1 MWLLH
6 PSSGSAT
13 PPSALLLFGQITG
26 RGGEGAK
33 EGPKS
38 WALDGQQRVRAGV
51 MEGLWPRR
59 THLHSGPTSVPN
71 CHVAAQLTSCW
82 AIPEAWSLALGSC
95 GIGVGWADFSVLG
108 GDLEGL
114 ILSLE

>member
-1 MWLLH
+1 MAPPPQLRKRN
-6 PSSGSAT
+6 PSLSFAPVWSDHWWGW
-13 PPSALLLFGQITG
+13 G
-26 RGGEGAK
+26 GGEGGTEELGSGWAA
-33 EGPKS
+33 EGAS
-38 WALDGQQRVRAGV
+38 RCDGGALAQADTPAF
-51 MEGLWPRR
+51 ES
-59 THLHSGPTSVPN
+59 HLCPN